1 MTANKL
7 KLNNDIKKA
16 VIKEFKCVKNS
27 DPLKYLSKSFNR
39 HSHIL
44 VTNEDES
51 EYPDE
56 ADVFEKPLA
65 ITKESF
71 IKTINQPETGTF
83 VMFHAPWW

>member
-51 EYPDE
+51 EYFVVTHKDLL
-56 ADVFEKPLA
+56 DYYL
-65 ITKESF
+65 
-71 IKTINQPETGTF
+71 INSK
-83 VMFHAPWW
+83 